1 METHTFYGLGYAF
14 EVNAIKTVCG
24 LRRTPSIFLSGIFL
38 GVIMK
43 HRLQFFLL
51 LKVDSTGFD
60 IRSNEAMTIVTPNA
74 SSLSTRPP

>member
-43 HRLQFFLL
+43 HPPPILSCPQSRLHWFRYSV
-51 LKVDSTGFD
+51 K
-60 IRSNEAMTIVTPNA
+60 
-74 SSLSTRPP
+74 